1 MIVTNVLNGMKK
13 PEKHGLSVKKRSV
26 NIAVSKIIGIF
37 ALRFV

>member
-13 PEKHGLSVKKRSV
+13 PEKTRIISEKRSV